1 MRNLFKKL
9 RRKTVPG
16 KETTAKRGGSGFGK
30 EQPKAGNSGELSP
43 LAALR
48 QRFAGGSKTWLLLA
62 WDISGLQA
70 ALFRAGGQQG
80 GVLAQA
86 GSTLPNFAE
95 ALDEVL
101 SELRHQNPARPQRVA
116 LAARPV
122 LPAVVNLPVAPDKPK
137 PPAQMRELVQA
148 DLEPVL
154 AEFGSLWSLGALLQA
169 RGHLSPEDRER
180 IMVEESLRREGKH
193 TPLRYGETALEL
205 GLIDRATLDACL
217 ETQEQL
223 QHLDASI
230 VSGWRGR
237 FEDGQALWL
246 ACGVGQGMYEEWRE
260 ALAERNLSLTAC
272 LPLAWLLSEADAV
285 EPGRKESASTRVALE
300 LHREEVVAVHRLQ
313 GRVLAARSEGRMER
327 PLGPDWLARLVADW
341 ANDGRC
347 SIELVCLHADD
358 EAAAQGIRDDLGLC
372 TGQPISL
379 RNAEESWSALWRH
392 LAAQAEAQGSVLP
405 RIVERELH
413 GAAWANHD
421 VRRLALLGVIL
432 VLLGVTEGWQ
442 RYQLHLLETKIA
454 NRNKAEQDR
463 ALSAQQQA
471 KFNSELTE
479 LAKDLDATRKKLEPL
494 VNEQERLKLLM
505 AMRRNLPDLLAM
517 LAQSVGND
525 AVLESVRS
533 SKSDSNAASIQVV
546 AWSPSYT
553 GAQAFADTVGVMS
566 QDLGYGVVQT
576 EIVQRKGR
584 NNKAGHEV
592 NFWLQP
598 EAEDLEGASKAAP
611 GARTDSSQPMP
622 PPGTGISSIA
632 SPARP

>member
-1 MRNLFKKL
+1 MRNLFRKL
-9 RRKTVPG
+9 RG
-16 KETTAKRGGSGFGK
+16 
-30 EQPKAGNSGELSP
+30 KAGSPGGLSA

-48 QRFAGGSKTWLLLA
+48 RRFSGGSKTWLLLA
-62 WDISGLQA
+62 WDINGLQA
-70 ALFRAGGQQG
+70 ALFAAGGQQG

-86 GSTLPNFAE
+86 GSTLPHFAE

-101 SELRHQNPARPQRVA
+101 SELRRQNPARPQRVA
-116 LAARPV
+116 LAARHV
-122 LPAVVNLPVAPDKPK
+122 LPAVANLPVAPDKPK
-137 PPAQMRELVQA
+137 PHAQMRELVQA

-223 QHLDASI
+223 QHLDATI

-237 FEDGQALWL
+237 LEDGQALWL

-260 ALAERNLSLTAC
+260 ALAERNLPLTAC

-347 SIELVCLHADD
+347 SIELICLHADD
-358 EAAAQGIRDDLGLC
+358 EAAAQGISDDLGLC
-372 TGQPISL
+372 TGQPINV
-379 RNAEESWSALWRH
+379 RTAEESWDALWHH
-392 LAAQAEAQGSVLP
+392 LAAQAEAQSSVLP

-413 GAAWANHD
+413 GSAWANHD
-421 VRRLALLGVIL
+421 VRRLALLGAIL

-454 NRNKAEQDR
+454 NRNKAEHDK
-463 ALSAQQQA
+463 ALSTQQQL
-471 KFNSELTE
+471 KFTTELTE

-494 VNEQERLKLLM
+494 VNEQERLKLLLS
-505 AMRRNLPDLLAM
+505 MRRNLPDLLAM

-525 AVLESVRS
+525 AVLESVRN
-533 SKSDSNAASIQVV
+533 SKGDSNAASIQVV

-566 QDLGYGVVQT
+566 RNLGYGVVQT

-598 EAEDLEGASKAAP
+598 ETEDLEGAPKTTP
-611 GARTDSSQPMP
+611 GAQLDSSQPTP

-632 SPARP
+632 VPARL